1 VWQGEA
7 GGGRA
12 FVSDLF
18 GAGSAMFLGTYTP
31 RLDDKGRLIL
41 PAKFRGALAPGL
53 VMTRG
58 QERCLFLL
66 PLEEF
71 RRMHDQIRQAPVTSK
86 QARDYLRVFLSGA
99 SDELPDKQGRI
110 SIPPALRTYA
120 GLDRDVAVIG
130 AGTRVEIWDL
140 ASWESY
146 LAEQEAGYADTA
158 EEVFPNGPF

>member
-1 VWQGEA
+1 M
-7 GGGRA
+7 
-12 FVSDLF
+12 SDLVA
-18 GAGSAMFLGTYTP
+18 AGSALFLGTYTP

-41 PAKFRGALAPGL
+41 PAKFRAQLAPGL

-66 PLEEF
+66 PLDEF

-140 ASWESY
+140 AAWEAY
-146 LAEQEAGYADTA
+146 LAEQEAGYAETA